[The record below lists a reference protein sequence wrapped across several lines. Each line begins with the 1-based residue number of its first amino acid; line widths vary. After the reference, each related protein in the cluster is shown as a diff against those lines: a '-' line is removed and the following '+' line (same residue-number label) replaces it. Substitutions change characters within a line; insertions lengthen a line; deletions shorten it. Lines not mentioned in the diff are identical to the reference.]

1 MTMIRMDKFG
11 VMGLRL
17 RLVLGL
23 GLGLGLGLVLVLVT
37 GKTRR
42 NCDVIRSNKYG
53 VGNVPR

>member
-1 MTMIRMDKFG
+1 MIRMDKFG

-17 RLVLGL
+17 RLV
-23 GLGLGLGLVLVLVT
+23 LGLGLVLVLVT

>member
-17 RLVLGL
+17 RLVLR
-23 GLGLGLGLVLVLVT
+23 LGLVLKLVLVT